1 MRNCVRGFS
10 SGALLLT
17 LIVAVRSV
25 ASAQA
30 PGAGEL
36 RFPARGVYRN
46 PWRVVQ
52 QYDPMSDRTR
62 LAVGISSGAPLSILI
77 KPIVQ
82 LTFEAMYN
90 GAAPNAT
97 PDSILMTSRI
107 LRLVVAKHQP
117 EMAAAVAVPDQAAT
131 VGAGAPGP
139 MLTFLVAPSTDATA
153 GGAPMWRTSL
163 ASVMTRSNQ
172 LVTVDDTGIWFQ
184 GRRWLAAIASV
195 IDMARKKG
203 ESPLTLASL
212 TDTGRFSLDR
222 LPERARKLLRE
233 GLRITI
239 VEDAHRSVI
248 PTGTL
253 VQMTSAS
260 NSVKSRFGNID
271 FAIEGDELNALQDF
285 ASRLGPKAVEGA
297 IAATVSD
304 TTGGAAAIPAGT
316 EIELRSGSREC
327 VDSVRLGDQFTAT
340 ITRPLGSPGLAAL
353 DTGARVV
360 LMISDL
366 ERAPEGADAVPMQI
380 SAVSVT
386 SLHRQYALHGAVVK
400 STIVKQGARV
410 CVPVDGLLLLRLS
423 RALRMAP

>member
-1 MRNCVRGFS
+1 M
-10 SGALLLT
+10 
-17 LIVAVRSV
+17 
-25 ASAQA
+25 
-30 PGAGEL
+30 
-36 RFPARGVYRN
+36 YRN
-46 PWRVVQ
+46 PYRVVQ

-82 LTFEAMYN
+82 LTFEAMFN
-90 GAAPNAT
+90 GTTPNGT

-107 LRLVVAKHQP
+107 LRLVVAKQQP
-117 EMAAAVAVPDQAAT
+117 GMVASAAVPDQAAT

-139 MLTFLVAPSTDATA
+139 MLTFLIAPSTDANA
-153 GGAPMWRTSL
+153 SGAPVWRTSL

-184 GRRWLAAIASV
+184 GRRWLAAIANV
-195 IDMARKKG
+195 IDMTRKKG
-203 ESPLTLASL
+203 ESPLTLVSFA
-212 TDTGRFSLDR
+212 DTGRFSLDR

-260 NSVKSRFGNID
+260 NSVKSRFGTID

-285 ASRLGPKAVEGA
+285 ASRLGPKEAQVA
-297 IAATVSD
+297 LAATVSD

-340 ITRPLGSPGLAAL
+340 ITRPVGSPGLAAL
-353 DTGARVV
+353 DTGAHVV

-366 ERAPEGADAVPMQI
+366 ERGLEGPDAVPMQM

-386 SLHRQYALHGAVVK
+386 LSQRQYALHGAVVK
-400 STIVKQGARV
+400 STTVKQGAHA